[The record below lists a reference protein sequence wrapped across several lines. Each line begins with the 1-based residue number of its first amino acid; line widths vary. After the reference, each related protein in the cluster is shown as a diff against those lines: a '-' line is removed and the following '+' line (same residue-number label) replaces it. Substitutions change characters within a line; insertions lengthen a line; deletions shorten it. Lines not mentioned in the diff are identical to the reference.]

1 MKKLNITI
9 QLELSVPDEWELVTT
24 SEGGQVLKL
33 PNQQFM
39 DMAIEPLFATDPEET
54 WASSEDDDVL
64 NDILD
69 MVESEEVT
77 YEFIIHSAPDHPG
90 AARAKFFRA
99 PWP

>member
-77 YEFIIHSAPDHPG
+77 YEFITH
-90 AARAKFFRA
+90 
-99 PWP
+99 